1 MSRFLKLDGAAFGYG
16 GRPLLQGVNLEVHAG
31 ELLGIIGPNGSGKTT
46 LIRGI
51 LGLIPTL
58 SGTVTRPERDLGY
71 VPQRESLDAIF
82 PLSVEEVVQMGA
94 YGRLSGLR
102 LLSKVERARADAQLQ
117 RVGLKDRAKD
127 PFSRL
132 SGGQRQR
139 VLIARALMSTPRL
152 LVLDE
157 PTSGV
162 DHETELRL
170 LELLRTLCAEDG
182 MGVLLVSHHLALL
195 RQNVTEVLLVD
206 GGKVERGASRAMI
219 ERMGTCQHG

>member
-1 MSRFLKLDGAAFGYG
+1 M
-16 GRPLLQGVNLEVHAG
+16 
-31 ELLGIIGPNGSGKTT
+31 
-46 LIRGI
+46 
-51 LGLIPTL
+51 
-58 SGTVTRPERDLGY
+58 
-71 VPQRESLDAIF
+71 PQRESLDAIF

-206 GGKVERGASRAMI
+206 SGRVERGASLAMI

>member
-1 MSRFLKLDGAAFGYG
+1 MKPLLTLRGAAFGYA
-16 GRPLLQGVNLEVHAG
+16 GRPLLQSVNLEVRAG
-31 ELLGIIGPNGSGKTT
+31 ELLGIIGPNGGGKTT

-51 LGLIPTL
+51 LGLIPPL
-58 SGTVTRPERDLGY
+58 AGGIERPERDLGY
-71 VPQRESLDAIF
+71 VPQRESLDPIF
-82 PLSVEEVVQMGA
+82 PLSVQEVVQMGA

-102 LLSKVERARADAQLQ
+102 LLAHAEKELARAQLT
-117 RVGLKDRAKD
+117 RVGLADRSHE

-162 DHETELRL
+162 DHEAERRV
-170 LELLRTLCAEDG
+170 LELLQSLCEAQG
-182 MGVLLVSHHLALL
+182 MAVLLVSHHLALL
-195 RQNVTEVLLVD
+195 HHAVREVLLVD
-206 GGKVERGASRAMI
+206 GGKVERGPSHAMI
-219 ERMGTCQHG
+219 ERLETCQHG

>member
-1 MSRFLKLDGAAFGYG
+1 MTAVLKLEGAAFGYG

-31 ELLGIIGPNGSGKTT
+31 ELLGIIGPNGGGKTT
-46 LIRGI
+46 LIRGT
-51 LGLIPTL
+51 LGLIPAL
-58 SGTVTRPERDLGY
+58 SGRVQRPERDLGY

-82 PLSVEEVVQMGA
+82 PLSVEEVVEMGA

-102 LLSKVERARADAQLQ
+102 LLARAERELARAQLERVGLEDRARA
-117 RVGLKDRAKD
+117 

-139 VLIARALMSTPRL
+139 VLIARALMGAPRL

-162 DHETELRL
+162 DHEAELRVLDL
-170 LELLRTLCAEDG
+170 LKSLCEKENMA
-182 MGVLLVSHHLALL
+182 VLLVSHHLALL
-195 RQNVTEVLLVD
+195 RHAVQDVLLID
-206 GGKVERGASRAMI
+206 GGRVERGRSHEMI
-219 ERMGTCQHG
+219 ARMESCQHG